1 MFRRKR
7 IAILT
12 MAPCL
17 AMVVFFTISAM
28 AAGDVSKMTKEE
40 LKEMLGKPD
49 VVIIDARVG
58 KDWKASEFKIKGAV
72 KEDGKDFN
80 SWADK
85 YSKDKT
91 LVIYCA

>member
-1 MFRRKR
+1 MFKRKL
-7 IAILT
+7 IAILIT
-12 MAPCL
+12 APCL

-28 AAGDVSKMTKEE
+28 AAGAVSKMTKEE
-40 LKEMLGKPD
+40 LKEMLDKPD
-49 VVIIDARVG
+49 IVIIDARRG
-58 KDWKASEFKIKGAV
+58 KDWKASEFKIKGAAR
-72 KEDGKDFN
+72 EDEKAFD